1 MRICKYIL
9 SFSLVAALAVA
20 CFPNDMSLPRIL
32 AQFTKLEVEGGL
44 ETVIDA
50 DSRTV
55 SLVVNEVV
63 ELDNLSVKVV
73 ELNEKASFKNG
84 SFPNI
89 LDLTTPMEVLLTMY
103 QDYDWTISATQPVER
118 YVYCANQIGEAE
130 FDVQNRVATI
140 YVSQSQRLDQLELL
154 SMKLERVGS
163 VVTTTTAMELVN
175 SQNGEV
181 AEVTRDCE
189 FPMVLSCDVKR
200 TFNVSFQGE
209 DIPWTLYAIPVEVA
223 AEIKGVDAR
232 CYYAEVI
239 ATFGGGENPVPVFE
253 YKRAD
258 AEEWSVV
265 PEENVVV
272 DGINISAMILGLEM
286 STDYMV
292 RLIANDEILPEENF
306 RTGSAVQLYNST
318 FDEWWQDDKIY
329 YPYAKGASPS
339 VWDSANPGAAKF
351 IGSST
356 YPTDDIVENYTQDGK
371 VRKAAEM
378 VSRNAAVAF
387 AAGNLY
393 VGKFGRVQGIG
404 AILDWGTEFSE
415 KPVGLKGYYKY
426 TPATISHAKEP
437 YLDLIGNATDKC
449 QIQIFLTDW
458 DQPFTVNTTAGIFVD
473 FSTENKDIIAYGKLE
488 SGETVEEYREFY
500 VPLEYR
506 DKTRIPKYIVIS
518 CCASY
523 LGDYFTGGEGSKLVV
538 DEFELVYD
546 QPLPEESPEE
556 GDTETLE

>member
-9 SFSLVAALAVA
+9 SFSLVASLVAA

-32 AQFTKLEVEGGL
+32 AQFTKLEVVGGL

-55 SLVVNEVV
+55 SLVVNEEV
-63 ELDNLSVKVV
+63 ELSSLAVKTV
-73 ELNEKASFKNG
+73 ELNEKASFKDG
-84 SFPNI
+84 KFPQT
-89 LDLTTPMEVLLTMY
+89 LDLSSPMKVMLTMY
-103 QDYDWTISATQPVER
+103 QDYDWTISATQPVAR
-118 YVYCANQIGEAE
+118 YITCANQIGEAE
-130 FDVQNRVATI
+130 FDVQNKVARV
-140 YVSQSQRLDQLELL
+140 YVSQSQRLDQLEIL
-154 SMKLERVGS
+154 SMKLERLGS
-163 VVTTTTAMELVN
+163 EVVSTTAVELVN
-175 SQNGEV
+175 TQTGELV
-181 AEVTRDCE
+181 EKTRDCE

-209 DIPWTLYAIPVEVA
+209 NIPWTLYAVPVEVA
-223 AEIKGVDAR
+223 AEIKGIDAR

-239 ATFGGGENPVPVFE
+239 AAYGGGENAVPVFE
-253 YKRAD
+253 YKKAD
-258 AEEWSVV
+258 AQEWTVI
-265 PEENVVV
+265 PEENIVV
-272 DGINISAMILGLEM
+272 DGINISAMIYGLEM
-286 STDYMV
+286 TTDYLV
-292 RLIANDEILPEENF
+292 RIIANDEILPEVAF
-306 RTGSAVQLYNST
+306 RTGASSQLYNST
-318 FDEWWQDDKIY
+318 FDEWWQDDKVW

-356 YPTDDIVENYTQDGK
+356 YPTDDIVETYVQDGK

-404 AILDWGTEFSE
+404 AILDWGTEFTD
-415 KPVGLKGYYKY
+415 KPMALKGYYKY
-426 TPATISHAKEP
+426 SPMTITHAKEP
-437 YLDLIGNATDKC
+437 YLDLIGKATDKC
-449 QIQIFLTDW
+449 QIQVFLTDW
-458 DQPFTVNTTAGIFVD
+458 DAPFTVNTTAGVFVD
-473 FSTENKDIIAYGKLE
+473 FENDEHIIAFGKLE
-488 SGETVEEYREFY
+488 SDETVTDYREFQID
-500 VPLEYR
+500 LEYR
-506 DKTRIPKYIVIS
+506 DKTRTPKYIVIS

-546 QPLPEESPEE
+546 QPLPEDASK
-556 GDTETLE
+556 